1 MEEDDDDLDNNLA
14 SISSDLTR
22 IESMQYVTSRP
33 SSSTSIF
40 NEEKLFNIR
49 ELFDKISLNTVF
61 VYLNKK

>member
-1 MEEDDDDLDNNLA
+1 MEEDYDDLDSNLA

-61 VYLNKK
+61 VYLNIK